1 MPGSTGHCR
10 FPPDRSPFLAEVI
23 PFEVD
28 GISTPEFSPSG
39 FTLAMKLPAAAAE
52 CVSAAAPPSGASGEL
67 EGMPDSGMFARL
79 LAVSLVVE
87 DNLFIALD
95 VEDMLR
101 KLGAVRVDIAKS
113 VGEALELIGQR
124 SYSFALLDLRL
135 GMGNSLPV
143 ARALLPTGT
152 RMVFGT
158 GYGEAKSLDAALASV
173 PVMSKPYHPKS
184 LAQVLS
190 RLPAP
195 SGHLAGK

>member
-1 MPGSTGHCR
+1 MRVGGRPPPTPPVSWRVCRIPACSPGCWRFLSSWKTICSSRSTSRTCCAN
-10 FPPDRSPFLAEVI
+10 LA
-23 PFEVD
+23 
-28 GISTPEFSPSG
+28 PS
-39 FTLAMKLPAAAAE
+39 
-52 CVSAAAPPSGASGEL
+52 
-67 EGMPDSGMFARL
+67 
-79 LAVSLVVE
+79 
-87 DNLFIALD
+87 
-95 VEDMLR
+95 
-101 KLGAVRVDIAKS
+101 RVDIAKS

-124 SYSFALLDLRL
+124 SYSFALLDVKL
-135 GMGNSLPV
+135 GMDNSLPV

-195 SGHLAGK
+195 SGHPAGK